1 MPVSWQTLHVVRP
14 SCEAGSGLMP
24 PAAGAVVPPGALVAG
39 ALVAAGDAPGA
50 LVAGALVGALA
61 GALVAGAPVAA
72 GAGAADPGLWH
83 AAQVASARP
92 A

>member
-1 MPVSWQTLHVVRP
+1 MPVSWQTLHTARP
-14 SCEAGSGLMP
+14 ACEAGNTLGNPAP
-24 PAAGAVVPPGALVAG
+24 PAG

-50 LVAGALVGALA
+50 LVAGALVAAGDAL
-61 GALVAGAPVAA
+61 GALVAGALVAA